1 MRTLIFLFPFL
12 SNFFALKSP
21 IGTYYDIKS
30 TNFFTFRDLPAPKIV
45 QNGDIIPGIPSMPE
59 DFEDLSEYKFQK
71 FAATYF
77 QGTVNHQYSKKPLKQ
92 SLLPLQTQG
101 KFLNNRFYCQMGYGV
116 FNSRYKINFLNEIQ
130 TLRSQSS
137 P

>member
-1 MRTLIFLFPFL
+1 
-12 SNFFALKSP
+12 
-21 IGTYYDIKS
+21 
-30 TNFFTFRDLPAPKIV
+30 
-45 QNGDIIPGIPSMPE
+45 MPE

-101 KFLNNRFYCQMGYGV
+101 MFKHYLHTIVRSVMEFLTCSTKL
-116 FNSRYKINFLNEIQ
+116 NS
-130 TLRSQSS
+130 
-137 P
+137 

>member
-1 MRTLIFLFPFL
+1 
-12 SNFFALKSP
+12 
-21 IGTYYDIKS
+21 
-30 TNFFTFRDLPAPKIV
+30 
-45 QNGDIIPGIPSMPE
+45 MPE

-101 KFLNNRFYCQMGYGV
+101 KFKKKIDFIARWVMECLSRGIKLTRFYQ
-116 FNSRYKINFLNEIQ
+116 RA
-130 TLRSQSS
+130 T
-137 P
+137 